1 MTDILVDHLENLIL
15 WIQNNPVTTVII
27 AAIIIVALIF
37 IGSVIS
43 WIKD

>member
-1 MTDILVDHLENLIL
+1 MDMLMQQLENLIL

-27 AAIIIVALIF
+27 TAIIVVALIF
-37 IGSVIS
+37 TGSVIS